1 MQLYKG
7 AIEDLRFCIE
17 NGDGNCLFCGHTNSE
32 QARVICILRKLE
44 VIKQGELNMKY
55 LAWAEKECPNHN
67 CELYKHD
74 QLCIE
79 REKKDF

>member
-32 QARVICILRKLE
+32 QARVIDAFLSGRVKKSKAALFTTIIQAKAQENNINLDI
-44 VIKQGELNMKY
+44 IKRE
-55 LAWAEKECPNHN
+55 NH
-67 CELYKHD
+67 
-74 QLCIE
+74 
-79 REKKDF
+79 KK